1 MLAALGLAA
10 CTAFQGPSAVAP
22 PGVNFSGIWKLD
34 RRLSTDS
41 KAALEHVVRRGP
53 AASRT
58 DHGGGGPQ
66 AGLMPSEA
74 AYKAPVDLSLQKSLL
89 SGGEYLE
96 IKQRDDVLEVS
107 NGETTETLV
116 AGESSVVSV
125 PEGAADRRSGWK
137 GKQFWVELHPEF
149 GPDVT
154 EKFRLRQGG
163 KRLVETIDIAGHGR
177 VRRLVVT
184 RVYRPAS
191 SVPTL
196 LPEDN

>member
-1 MLAALGLAA
+1 MLVALGLGA
-10 CTAFQGPSAVAP
+10 CTAFKGPSAVAP

-41 KAALEHVVRRGP
+41 KAALAHIVPRRS
-53 AASRT
+53 AASRAAR
-58 DHGGGGPQ
+58 GNEGPQ
-66 AGLMPSEA
+66 PGLMPSEA
-74 AYKAPVDLSLQKSLL
+74 TYTAPIDLSLQKALL

-96 IKQRDDVLEVS
+96 IKQHGRVLEVS

-149 GPDVT
+149 GPDAT
-154 EKFRLRQGG
+154 ERFRLKQGG
-163 KRLVETIDIAGHGR
+163 KRLVETIDIAGDGR
-177 VRRLVVT
+177 VRRLVVR
-184 RVYRPAS
+184 RVYRPTN